1 MKGGGCLDAEG
12 LREEIKAIQEFIEII
27 ELPVVNTED
36 KVLRFYIQTESIN
49 KTKKLLGDIVMPN
62 GNRYQVNDIRDLILN
77 GANGADERVNDL
89 AYRIYKANKKNGGR
103 R

>member
-1 MKGGGCLDAEG
+1 MNVDG
-12 LREEIKAIQEFIEII
+12 LREEIKAIEEFIEII
-27 ELPVVNTED
+27 NLPVINEED
-36 KVLRFYIQTESIN
+36 RILRHYIETESIN
-49 KTKKLLGDIVMPN
+49 KTKKLIGNILLPN

-77 GANGADERVNDL
+77 GASGADERVNDL

>member
-1 MKGGGCLDAEG
+1 MNVDG
-12 LREEIKAIQEFIEII
+12 LREEIKAIEEFIEII
-27 ELPVVNTED
+27 NLPVINEED
-36 KVLRFYIQTESIN
+36 RILRHYIETESIN
-49 KTKKLLGDIVMPN
+49 KTKKLIGNILLPN

-77 GANGADERVNDL
+77 GAAGADERVNDL